1 MRGQRQAPVLHSPA
15 PAAKRVTDTHVV
27 SVTRR
32 RKARMEGGEERKRSG
47 SQPPSRRAQHPG
59 ASLSAPPSTSHPRGA
74 GPLVFMGSRVQ
85 CLFERKHDT
94 GIFEDQQTPEQRCRT
109 ERRQDRNH
117 SLRAGSQSSSAGHLL
132 RELLSLLNGQLS
144 ALKPQGLHGAP
155 ATWTGAWR
163 SMDDTTWREP
173 HSRPA
178 RWQHG
183 RVHGAGEAARP
194 HGPRVQRH

>member
-1 MRGQRQAPVLHSPA
+1 
-15 PAAKRVTDTHVV
+15 
-27 SVTRR
+27 
-32 RKARMEGGEERKRSG
+32 MEGGEERKRSG
-47 SQPPSRRAQHPG
+47 SQPPSRRAQRPG

-85 CLFERKHDT
+85 CLFERKHNT

-117 SLRAGSQSSSAGHLL
+117 SLRAGSRSGSAGHLL

-155 ATWTGAWR
+155 ATRTGAWR

-183 RVHGAGEAARP
+183 EVAAWACPRRRGGCETTRPSGAEALGRLPSKFLKHPPMNFMSVH
-194 HGPRVQRH
+194 Q